1 MSACTSYRTI
11 VLDQLTI
18 DSYGLST
25 ESVSRPWPCFKNPSI
40 MPNQPT
46 ATLAILMILKKLDE
60 EFNHVHQ
67 KSD

>member
-1 MSACTSYRTI
+1 MYEHRHYSYHTV

-40 MPNQPT
+40 MPCQPA
-46 ATLAILMILKKLDE
+46 ATLYL
-60 EFNHVHQ
+60 
-67 KSD
+67 